1 MISNSVLIYS
11 RTMLRKFIFR
21 TLHTFCQKLHAIVLS
36 TLLFGKSQM
45 PTEAKAQDMIG
56 ALVVNTGT
64 GDMDDGVVS

>member
-1 MISNSVLIYS
+1 
-11 RTMLRKFIFR
+11 
-21 TLHTFCQKLHAIVLS
+21 
-36 TLLFGKSQM
+36 M